1 MLIKKKRRFSRR
13 DFLKLGA
20 VAVGG
25 SIVACAQ
32 GEDIVQLTAT
42 LVPDVTSPP
51 APALLPGEGADAIL
65 VNGNLHTMDA
75 AIPSAQALAVKNGN
89 ILQVGSNEAI
99 RALASESTRV
109 IDAGNKT
116 VTPGMVDAHNHLQVY
131 GSLQDRF
138 VPLLPPEVRTLDAVV
153 SGLKE
158 AVDQANPG
166 EWVQAVFWDT
176 EPLPTKHQLD
186 PVSPDNPVWLI
197 QQGGHY
203 GVANSMALDIAGIT
217 PETENPEGGII
228 ERDTNGELTG
238 MFYNHKAMDLLRV
251 HAPVP
256 TTQDIIGY
264 IKYAGDLFAAAGVTS
279 FQDVNVR
286 FTALEPYIQAA
297 SQKQLAPRAQILYT
311 LEWPADLERALN
323 EMPTTADDF
332 MRFAGYKFL
341 IDGQFPTWFTHEPH
355 PGISWDMPTWDPELF
370 KNAVRQLHDT
380 GLQVAIHCG
389 GDAAVDLALEAF
401 EEAMNANP
409 RPNPRHRIEHAT
421 LTKPHA
427 TQKMV
432 DLGVSVSC
440 QPQFLRFSAYIGEN
454 LGEERGARL
463 KVTREW
469 LDAGVNVALGSDA
482 GSTPWY
488 KPTVTLLGAVT
499 RLGFEDKPFHPEQ
512 AMTIQEALYAHTMGS
527 AYAGFEENV
536 KGSLTPGKFA
546 DLVVW
551 SDDFYTVDP
560 MDIIQVNADM
570 TMIDGQVVH
579 GG

>member
-1 MLIKKKRRFSRR
+1 MLIKKKRRYSRR

-20 VAVGG
+20 TVVGG

-42 LVPDVTSPP
+42 LVPEKTPP
-51 APALLPGEGADAIL
+51 SAPALPAGEAADAIL
-65 VNGNLHTMDA
+65 VNGNLYTMDA
-75 AIPSAQALAVKNGN
+75 AIPTARALAVKDGN
-89 ILQVGSNEAI
+89 ILQVGSDESI
-99 RALASESTRV
+99 HALASENTAV
-109 IDAGNKT
+109 IDVGGKT

-131 GSLQDRF
+131 GSLHERF
-138 VPLLPPEVRTLDAVV
+138 VPLLPPDVHTLDAVIA
-153 SGLKE
+153 GIKK
-158 AVDQANPG
+158 AVDQVNPG
-166 EWVQAVFWDT
+166 VWVQAVFWDT
-176 EPLPTKHQLD
+176 EPLPTKQHLD

-217 PETENPEGGII
+217 PETQNPVGGII
-228 ERDTNGELTG
+228 ERDASGELTG
-238 MFYNHKAMDLLRV
+238 MFYNHKAMDLLRM
-251 HAPVP
+251 HAPIP
-256 TTQDIIGY
+256 TEQEIISY

-286 FTALEPYIQAA
+286 FNALEPYVKAA
-297 SQKQLAPRAQILYT
+297 SQGLLLPRAQIFYT
-311 LEWPADLERALN
+311 LEWPADLERALH
-323 EMPTTADDF
+323 EMPTANDDF
-332 MRFAGYKFL
+332 MKFSGYKFL
-341 IDGQFPTWFTHEPH
+341 IDGQFPTWYTHEPH
-355 PGISWDMPTWDPELF
+355 PGISWDMPTWDIDLF
-370 KNAVRQLHDT
+370 KSAVKQLHDT
-380 GLQVAIHCG
+380 GLQIAIHCG
-389 GDAAVDLALEAF
+389 GDAAVDLTLEAF

-409 RPNPRHRIEHAT
+409 RPDPRHRIEHAV

-440 QPQFLRFSAYIGEN
+440 QPQFLRFTGYIGEN
-454 LGEERGARL
+454 LGEERAARL

-488 KPTVTLLGAVT
+488 EPTVTLVGAIT
-499 RLGFEDKPFHPEQ
+499 RIGTDDKPFHPEQ
-512 AMTIQEALYAHTMGS
+512 AMTVQEALYAHTMGS
-527 AYAGFEENV
+527 AYAGHEENV
-536 KGSLTPGKFA
+536 KGSLTPGKMA

-551 SDDFYTVDP
+551 SDDFYSINP
-560 MDIIQVNADM
+560 YDIFRMTADM
-570 TMIDGQVVH
+570 TMINGEVVH